1 MSQTIVNLFE
11 RRPIV
16 FLVLND
22 FHFFHLVL
30 FIHIT
35 PRLTGSPFLGRSGG
49 AVCYAGLYVIS
60 TASVGIH
67 NLSEQKKETKTI
79 AFA

>member
-1 MSQTIVNLFE
+1 M
-11 RRPIV
+11 V
-16 FLVLND
+16 FLLSG
-22 FHFFHLVL
+22 FGLVKL
-30 FIHIT
+30 TIK
-35 PRLTGSPFLGRSGG
+35 LTGSRFYWRSGG